1 MHKIGIAGSTYLKSG
16 KGLPLT
22 QFDNAH
28 VPTLTADLLYVLV
41 NRLIIGA
48 IAPAFKIKS
57 L

>member
-1 MHKIGIAGSTYLKSG
+1 LHKIGIAGSTYLKSG